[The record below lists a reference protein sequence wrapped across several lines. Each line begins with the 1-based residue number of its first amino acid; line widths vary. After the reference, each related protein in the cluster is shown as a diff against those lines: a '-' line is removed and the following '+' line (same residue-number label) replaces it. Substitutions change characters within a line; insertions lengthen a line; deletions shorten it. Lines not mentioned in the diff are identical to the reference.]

1 MATDQQ
7 RRQAAADLNTKLR
20 LEAKLRPRVERVER
34 GVVRDVVRSLGNGRG
49 LPNVEG
55 LSADR
60 LEPILLAHYEDVGER
75 FSKQIRG
82 ELPADVAMTE
92 EEEAAA
98 AAALV
103 VFFARRAP
111 EQAAII
117 AANNRRDA
125 ERSVAVAADERRR
138 TVEAGDP
145 MPSQREEALVAGA
158 ILSRGLL
165 GRVTAIVAGET
176 QAPAEAAKQTE
187 IDVLLGNE
195 PSIDGGRAGAPSPVT
210 KTWVSQ
216 GDSRVRTPP
225 DSPFDHLRA
234 DSTEAAVN
242 QPFSVSGESLMYPGD
257 TSLGASAGNVVNC
270 RCSSVTDPDAVFRER
285 ERLAR

>member
-1 MATDQQ
+1 MATDWQ
-7 RRQAAADLNTKLR
+7 RRRAAADLNAKLR
-20 LEAKLRPRVERVER
+20 LEAKLRPRIERVER

-75 FSKQIRG
+75 FSKQIR
-82 ELPADVAMTE
+82 EDLLQDIAITL
-92 EEEAAA
+92 EEEAAV

-103 VFFARRAP
+103 RFFERRAP

-117 AANNRRDA
+117 AGNNRRDA
-125 ERSVAVAADERRR
+125 ERSVAAAADERRR
-138 TVEAGDP
+138 AVEAGDP
-145 MPSQREEALVAGA
+145 MPSQREEALIVGA
-158 ILSRGLL
+158 IFSRALR
-165 GRVTAIVAGET
+165 GRTTGIVTGET

-234 DSTEAAVN
+234 DSTEAPVN
-242 QPFSVSGESLMYPGD
+242 QPFSVSGEDLMHPGD
-257 TSLGASAGNVVNC
+257 TSLGASVGNVANC
-270 RCSSVTDPDAVFRER
+270 RCSSVTDPDEVFRER